1 MKIAKLMAVA
11 ALLAAAPGAAAA
23 AEMETAI
30 FAGGCFWCMEE
41 AYEEVPGVSAVVSGY
56 AGGEVGNPTYKQVSS
71 GSTGHYEVVEVE
83 YDPGQVTYE
92 ELVEVF
98 WRNVD
103 PFDDRGQFCDKGS
116 QYLSAIFVNGDEE
129 QRLAEATK
137 EEVAARFSMPVS
149 TEILAESVFYP
160 AEDYH
165 QDFYKTNSARYKF
178 YKFGCGRVQR
188 LEDIWG
194 KPAT

>member
-56 AGGEVGNPTYKQVSS
+56 AGGEVENPTYKQVSS

-116 QYLSAIFVNGDEE
+116 QYLSAIFVKDDEE
-129 QRLAEATK
+129 RKLAEATK

-188 LEDIWG
+188 LEEIWG

>member
-23 AEMETAI
+23 AETETAI

-56 AGGEVGNPTYKQVSS
+56 AGGEVENPTYKQVSS

-116 QYLSAIFVNGDEE
+116 QYLSAIFVKDDEE
-129 QRLAEATK
+129 RKLAEATK

-188 LEDIWG
+188 LEEIWG

>member
-1 MKIAKLMAVA
+1 MKNAKLMAVA
-11 ALLAAAPGAAAA
+11 ALLAAAPAAHA

-56 AGGEVGNPTYKQVSS
+56 AGGEVENPTYTQVTS
-71 GSTGHYEVVEVE
+71 GRTGHYEVVEVE

-92 ELVEVF
+92 ELLEVF

-116 QYLSAIFVNGDEE
+116 QYLSAIFVKDDEE
-129 QRLAEATK
+129 RKLAEATK

-188 LEDIWG
+188 LEEIWG

>member
-1 MKIAKLMAVA
+1 MKNAKRMAVA
-11 ALLAAAPGAAAA
+11 ALLAAAPAAHA

-56 AGGEVGNPTYKQVSS
+56 AGGEVENPTYTQVTS
-71 GSTGHYEVVEVE
+71 GRTGHYEVVEVE

-92 ELVEVF
+92 ELLEVF

-116 QYLSAIFVNGDEE
+116 QYLSAIFVKDDEE
-129 QRLAEATK
+129 RKLAEATK

-188 LEDIWG
+188 LEEIWG

>member
-11 ALLAAAPGAAAA
+11 ALLAAAPGAAA

-41 AYEEVPGVSAVVSGY
+41 AYDEVPGVSAVVSGY
-56 AGGEVGNPTYKQVSS
+56 AGGEVENPTYKQVSS

-116 QYLSAIFVNGDEE
+116 QYLSAIFVKDDEE
-129 QRLAEATK
+129 RKLAEATK

-188 LEDIWG
+188 LEEIWG